1 MDSILSDHDLELL
14 AGIDDSWSDRS
25 RSMRDSLS
33 MDGGVQHQ
41 PRDASTSAADESSIR
56 RQ

>member
-1 MDSILSDHDLELL
+1 MDSILSGHDLELL

-25 RSMRDSLS
+25 RSMRDSVS

-41 PRDASTSAADESSIR
+41 PRDASTSAGDESSIR